1 MKRKRSILR
10 LFILAAIY
18 FLVANFAHPVEPTF
32 YKLLELPDYMF
43 GVAFAAMAT
52 TVFLF
57 SPFWGKMSDRIGP
70 CNVQVICYI
79 GYAIGQLYFFFLAK
93 GIVHVV
99 LARLLAG
106 VFIGGIGVAKVSS
119 TPQLLTGHL
128 TLSSS
133 E

>member
-52 TVFLF
+52 TVFPPMGLNPVLTKQFTLF
-57 SPFWGKMSDRIGP
+57 VDLTP
-70 CNVQVICYI
+70 
-79 GYAIGQLYFFFLAK
+79 
-93 GIVHVV
+93 
-99 LARLLAG
+99 
-106 VFIGGIGVAKVSS
+106 S
-119 TPQLLTGHL
+119 TK
-128 TLSSS
+128 
-133 E
+133 